1 MADIKSETIALG
13 ALFQCCTQ
21 IQRIASTGYYDEKAV
36 SCVLRALAVTDPKSV
51 EDIYNPEYLTV
62 GFKQIIDSLGKTD
75 LAKGADTIVVTKMAL
90 KLITLA
96 HSVERNQRI
105 YQRLSDEIDALSKA
119 VTTEHSDFLNDELCV
134 SSINTQN
141 NIHLFGSLYQSIISP
156 NFAKLLIY
164 GDERFLRDTDNQERI
179 RALLLAGIRAV
190 ILWRQVGGRRRYLIF
205 RRKEILKYA
214 RMHV

>member
-75 LAKGADTIVVTKMAL
+75 LAKDLLEKYPPL
-90 KLITLA
+90 KGEQGFEGSRFCLQDI
-96 HSVERNQRI
+96 
-105 YQRLSDEIDALSKA
+105 
-119 VTTEHSDFLNDELCV
+119 
-134 SSINTQN
+134 
-141 NIHLFGSLYQSIISP
+141 FG
-156 NFAKLLIY
+156 
-164 GDERFLRDTDNQERI
+164 
-179 RALLLAGIRAV
+179 
-190 ILWRQVGGRRRYLIF
+190 
-205 RRKEILKYA
+205 
-214 RMHV
+214 

>member
-105 YQRLSDEIDALSKA
+105 YQRLSDEIDAL
-119 VTTEHSDFLNDELCV
+119 
-134 SSINTQN
+134 
-141 NIHLFGSLYQSIISP
+141 
-156 NFAKLLIY
+156 
-164 GDERFLRDTDNQERI
+164 
-179 RALLLAGIRAV
+179 
-190 ILWRQVGGRRRYLIF
+190 
-205 RRKEILKYA
+205 
-214 RMHV
+214 

>member
-1 MADIKSETIALG
+1 M
-13 ALFQCCTQ
+13 
-21 IQRIASTGYYDEKAV
+21 
-36 SCVLRALAVTDPKSV
+36 LRALAVTDPKSV

-119 VTTEHSDFLNDELCV
+119 ITTEHSDFLNDELSV
-134 SSINTQN
+134 SEINTQN
-141 NIHLFGSLYQSIISP
+141 NFHLFGSLYQSIISP

-214 RMHV
+214 SMHV